1 MNPHKQAHSVADT
14 LPQSEANNAL
24 EAGLK
29 LMNDIDAMQKEYNA
43 LSAKERQNLP
53 QDLQEFFNDSEL

>member
-1 MNPHKQAHSVADT
+1 MNPHKRAHSVADT
-14 LPQSEANNAL
+14 LPQSEAKNAL

-53 QDLQEFFNDSEL
+53 QDLQEFFNDSER